1 METQKRPRQLYKI
14 FLMSPRVLALLAAFG
29 ATSIYG
35 INHTLAKGLMP
46 TYIQP
51 LGFILLRVSGAAIL
65 FWLIGL
71 FIKPEKIERSDWPR
85 LIASAVFGMVINML
99 FFFKGLSLSTPI
111 NSSVIVTLSP
121 ILVFI
126 LSAILI
132 REKLTILK
140 LSGAIIGLAGAIALV
155 VFGNETTTN
164 APNIPLGNTLIIINA
179 LSFGLYLIV
188 VRPLT
193 AKYHPFTL
201 MKWLFLTAVIINFPI
216 TISEFSEVDWINLPF
231 SAIWRMSFVVVGTTF
246 LTYLLNTYALRQVSA
261 STIGIFVYLQ
271 PVIAIAY
278 AIISGVDQMTGLKV
292 LSAVLVFLGVFMV
305 TKNPARKR
313 ARS

>member
-1 METQKRPRQLYKI
+1 MKNRIP
-14 FLMSPRVLALLAAFG
+14 ALLAATV

-46 TYIQP
+46 DYILP
-51 LGFILLRVSGAAIL
+51 FGFIMLRVGGAAAI

-71 FIKPEKIERSDWPR
+71 FQKDRMIERQDWSR
-85 LIASAVFGMVINML
+85 LLGAAFFGMVINML
-99 FFFKGLSLSTPI
+99 LFFKGLSLTTPI

-121 ILVFI
+121 LLVFV
-126 LSAILI
+126 LSALLI
-132 REKLTILK
+132 REKITPFKIIGVLIG
-140 LSGAIIGLAGAIALV
+140 LSGAVALII
-155 VFGNETTTN
+155 FGQQTTYN

-179 LSFGLYLIV
+179 LSFGMYLIV

-193 AKYHPFTL
+193 SKYKTITL
-201 MKWLFLTAVIINFPI
+201 MKWLFLMAFVINLPVTFG
-216 TISEFSEVDWINLPF
+216 EFTEVEWANLPF
-231 SAIWRMSFVVVGTTF
+231 SAIWRMGYVVIGTTC
-246 LTYLLNTYALRQVSA
+246 LTYLLNTYALRHLSA

-278 AIISGVDQMTGLKV
+278 AIISGVDDLTSTKIMAGI
-292 LSAVLVFLGVFMV
+292 AVFVGVFLV

-313 ARS
+313 PKLN